1 MTSLYRRASRLVA
14 HQNLVGYESAELIDT
29 VFTKTWDRYQP
40 SKFDNSELLNVIN
53 RLRPHTVLDFGG
65 GAGVHYKQAQASID
79 IPIRWAIVETPS
91 MTIYCNHNTRAV
103 DLHWFTS
110 IAFAKYWLKNVD
122 LVLCNGALQYTSDPI
137 AIANELAAL
146 NARELLY
153 QRLRFDQPSDIE
165 SSWLSDHGPGPAWG
179 PEAIVHVQRT
189 RIDREAFFMVHNAY
203 HDIQHTSTSNQ
214 VLFQCPTST

>member
-1 MTSLYRRASRLVA
+1 MAT
-14 HQNLVGYESAELIDT
+14 
-29 VFTKTWDRYQP
+29 
-40 SKFDNSELLNVIN
+40 
-53 RLRPHTVLDFGG
+53 
-65 GAGVHYKQAQASID
+65 
-79 IPIRWAIVETPS
+79 
-91 MTIYCNHNTRAV
+91 YCNYNSHM
-103 DLHWFTS
+103 LGLCWFDS
-110 IAFAKYWLKNVD
+110 IARATNWLNGVD
-122 LVLCNGALQYTSDPI
+122 LVICNGALQYVSDPI
-137 AIANELAAL
+137 AIASELAAL